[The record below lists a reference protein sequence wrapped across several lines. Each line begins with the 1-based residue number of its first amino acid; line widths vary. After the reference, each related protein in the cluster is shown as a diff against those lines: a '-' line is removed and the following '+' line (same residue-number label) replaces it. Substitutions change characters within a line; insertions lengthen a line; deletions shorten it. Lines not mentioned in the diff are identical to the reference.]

1 MTKATGGSAAFLK
14 ALDDA
19 IGDND
24 EAQAVTSFIDTG
36 YEPLNMAMSGRP
48 DGGIPQGR
56 LTEVFGESSTG
67 KTAMA
72 TKWMVTAQEMGGV
85 AIFQDWERSFDV
97 GLAQGFGLN
106 IERPYWIYKRPKTWE
121 EGNVFTG
128 RAVKA
133 IRDAGIIA
141 PDAPI
146 IAVHDSIAAAIPAS
160 MLYDSKGNVRE
171 MDTYNMND
179 TTALARVTSTTL
191 KTMAQIAGEYNA
203 TFVYLNQMRLKPGV
217 CVRYDTPVLLADGTW
232 EKIGKVVHSREAIP
246 VVTVD
251 TATGEVQIRPIDQF
265 HRNPHDGR
273 WIQVKTS
280 GGKNGFRSVFF
291 TPEHQLHTPDG
302 WKRADEVKA
311 GDKINT
317 VDYRYYSDEQH
328 EIILG
333 SLLGDGQIRFGDGKS
348 KVSQKGRLRMVHGMK
363 QGEYLAWKA
372 QQMGYAV
379 HSTAQH
385 FYADSAS
392 SQEFE
397 VYKSLVEKR
406 KTLLKVTQTAIDRLT
421 VRAVA
426 IWFMDDGSYSAASG
440 GLKYGE
446 GRYTIAVKGL
456 SADDLEAIAAK
467 IAALG
472 MGQAT
477 IKEGKGLIFSGESAK
492 LFGEAIQTYVPE
504 CMAYKLNRK
513 LKAQGDA
520 NMVKPVAPR
529 LVTYAANVLEV
540 NVKTGGTTAIDK
552 YKYDIG
558 VGGTHTFV
566 AGGMVVHNC
575 YGDPRTTPGGK
586 AMEFYATVRLAIGRE
601 KITEGKGKD
610 AEFAGQRIGIQV
622 VKSKL
627 TKPFQTAKLRLMYD
641 ENEVAFFDTILS
653 CLEFLTENKGI
664 STAGSYIE
672 WVDGSKSY
680 PKALAKKI
688 HDDPAMQV
696 ILRDLV
702 VKALTA

>member
-56 LTEVFGESSTG
+56 LTEVFGEPSTG

-72 TKWMVTAQEMGGV
+72 TDWMVTAQEMGGV

-106 IERPYWIYKRPKTWE
+106 TERPYWIYKRPKTWE

-133 IRDAGIIA
+133 IREAGIIA

-146 IAVHDSIAAAIPAS
+146 IAVHDSIAAAIPSS

-217 CVRYDTPVLLADGTW
+217 V
-232 EKIGKVVHSREAIP
+232 
-246 VVTVD
+246 
-251 TATGEVQIRPIDQF
+251 
-265 HRNPHDGR
+265 
-273 WIQVKTS
+273 
-280 GGKNGFRSVFF
+280 
-291 TPEHQLHTPDG
+291 
-302 WKRADEVKA
+302 
-311 GDKINT
+311 
-317 VDYRYYSDEQH
+317 
-328 EIILG
+328 
-333 SLLGDGQIRFGDGKS
+333 
-348 KVSQKGRLRMVHGMK
+348 
-363 QGEYLAWKA
+363 
-372 QQMGYAV
+372 
-379 HSTAQH
+379 
-385 FYADSAS
+385 
-392 SQEFE
+392 
-397 VYKSLVEKR
+397 
-406 KTLLKVTQTAIDRLT
+406 
-421 VRAVA
+421 
-426 IWFMDDGSYSAASG
+426 
-440 GLKYGE
+440 
-446 GRYTIAVKGL
+446 
-456 SADDLEAIAAK
+456 
-467 IAALG
+467 
-472 MGQAT
+472 
-477 IKEGKGLIFSGESAK
+477 
-492 LFGEAIQTYVPE
+492 
-504 CMAYKLNRK
+504 
-513 LKAQGDA
+513 
-520 NMVKPVAPR
+520 
-529 LVTYAANVLEV
+529 
-540 NVKTGGTTAIDK
+540 
-552 YKYDIG
+552 
-558 VGGTHTFV
+558 
-566 AGGMVVHNC
+566 

-641 ENEVAFFDTILS
+641 ENDVAFFDTILS

-664 STAGSYIE
+664 STAGAYIE

-702 VKALTA
+702 VKVLTA